1 MENPALS
8 RIKLLLITACGYG
21 LCAMSAQAENVPVST
36 ALYQCPTQ
44 LQLDAQSYALAKADV
59 YDGPIE
65 HMAQLKPEPTP
76 DEDNVKPLF
85 WDYGDYGALLDK
97 TTLYLKCHY
106 QNTGHYLVLEMK
118 GARRCTF
125 TEGTQPM
132 VNKHHNKVRF
142 CGLPASPL

>member
-1 MENPALS
+1 MENNAMLW
-8 RIKLLLITACGYG
+8 IKSLLITACGYG
-21 LCAMSAQAENVPVST
+21 LCAAIAQAETVPVSA
-36 ALYQCPTQ
+36 ALYQCPAQ
-44 LQLDAQSYALAKADV
+44 LQLGAQSYTLAKADV

-65 HMAQLKPEPTP
+65 RMAQLKPEPIP
-76 DEDNVKPLF
+76 DEDNVEPLF

-125 TEGTQPM
+125 TEGAPTL
-132 VNKHHNKVRF
+132 
-142 CGLPASPL
+142 CE